1 MKTYKSKLGPI
12 TFEYFKDYTNPAY
25 FIKIDNKALL
35 LTIEEIKE
43 LKKIFNRMKFKK

>member
-12 TFEYFKDYTNPAY
+12 TLEYFKDYSRPSY
-25 FIKIDNKALL
+25 FIRIDNKAFL
-35 LTIEEIKE
+35 LTENEIKE